1 MSSSATN
8 HQPPPPPPLSLS
20 QTVSSLLQSQQQQQ
34 QQSAALHHHHQHHH
48 HHHSLHHNQPH
59 AHHHGHQ
66 TINNLLSAAA
76 AAAAGSS
83 NGGSGQSMSQNGGG
97 SGSGG
102 GSGGGGYPTTNLTI
116 ITNAG
121 HPPQSQTPST
131 PGMQS
136 PNGQSNG
143 GFSSNEAWTSVV
155 HSLMCH
161 LMSPDTDQFAKRAIE
176 SLAKKLKDKP
186 DEMDAL
192 MTAVQR
198 KGAVHTKC
206 ITIPRTLDGRLQ
218 VAGRKGFPHVI
229 YARLW
234 RWPDLHK
241 NELKHLPICANPFD
255 LKLDNVCVNPYH
267 YQRVI
272 SPGFDLAGLTLSGRP
287 FGAPFLAPGS
297 NSQLSPHGQHDSSS
311 SSHHHS
317 NEISVKLESSSSSS
331 ILDSSNP
338 NNSSHSPSHA
348 HHTQGAHLPPSSSN
362 GSSPFVPQLAFG
374 NLFIQST

>member
-1 MSSSATN
+1 MMNNSSLNLSMPPQ
-8 HQPPPPPPLSLS
+8 QPPPPPP
-20 QTVSSLLQSQQQQQ
+20 QHSSYPQQ
-34 QQSAALHHHHQHHH
+34 
-48 HHHSLHHNQPH
+48 HSPSEL
-59 AHHHGHQ
+59 
-66 TINNLLSAAA
+66 
-76 AAAAGSS
+76 SS
-83 NGGSGQSMSQNGGG
+83 NGGD
-97 SGSGG
+97 
-102 GSGGGGYPTTNLTI
+102 I
-116 ITNAG
+116 
-121 HPPQSQTPST
+121 
-131 PGMQS
+131 
-136 PNGQSNG
+136 
-143 GFSSNEAWTSVV
+143 SSNEAVTSVV
-155 HSLMCH
+155 HTLMCH
-161 LMSPDTDQFAKRAIE
+161 LEGSENGSRDFAKRAIE
-176 SLAKKLKDKP
+176 SLVKKLKDKP